1 MKDRDFLN
9 WVADRLVNVHGEPE
23 NVDFVLKVR
32 QIAERTGR
40 SMPRH
45 EYSQM
50 VNELRDVPSV
60 QSKRERIVSVLR
72 AFNIKQQEPE

>member
-1 MKDRDFLN
+1 MKDDDFLN
-9 WVADRLVNVHGEPE
+9 WVADRLVHVYGENE
-23 NVDFVLKVR
+23 NVDFVLKLR
-32 QIAERTGR
+32 QVAARAGR

-50 VNELRDVPSV
+50 VNELRDIPAV

-72 AFNIKQQEPE
+72 AFNIKPKGL